1 MFAYFFA
8 AEFTLK
14 NEFFNFMSPI
24 GRSRS
29 LTVLKSIVSHN
40 GSTLNSGESKSR
52 IQVCLLLY
60 FVMDVKFIRDT
71 TSIDEEKKKVMDV
84 LLTDGITNISVLTWK
99 KLVPMFDHKIEVSQ
113 SFFLKLACVV
123 F

>member
-29 LTVLKSIVSHN
+29 LTVLKSIVSHK

-71 TSIDEEKKKVMDV
+71 TSIDEEKKKVMNV
-84 LLTDGITNISVLTWK
+84 LLTDGITNISVLAWE
-99 KLVPMFDHKIEVSQ
+99 KLVPMYV
-113 SFFLKLACVV
+113 CMYM
-123 F
+123 

>member
-1 MFAYFFA
+1 M
-8 AEFTLK
+8 
-14 NEFFNFMSPI
+14 
-24 GRSRS
+24 
-29 LTVLKSIVSHN
+29 IVSHN

-84 LLTDGITNISVLTWK
+84 LLTDGITNISVLAWE
-99 KLVPMFDHKIEVSQ
+99 KLVPMYV
-113 SFFLKLACVV
+113 CMYM
-123 F
+123 